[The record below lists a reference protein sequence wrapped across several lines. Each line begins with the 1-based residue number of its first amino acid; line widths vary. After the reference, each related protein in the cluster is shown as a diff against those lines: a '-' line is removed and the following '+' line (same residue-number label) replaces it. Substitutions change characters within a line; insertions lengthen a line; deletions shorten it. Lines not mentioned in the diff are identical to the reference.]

1 VISLLVM
8 TIDDYPVVGQQ
19 SARHSRGMRPTE
31 DAAVLAMHD
40 QLVRGGLLRPIA
52 LGAEE
57 QDWMDCELA
66 AFAEH
71 RLGDRTCPRELDP
84 TRRETWR
91 TRATD
96 EPLWAPSLR
105 IELERC
111 FWILEGGRRVGTVA
125 LATSRLGGKSA
136 RLSSLYVY
144 PVHRGR
150 GIGRRAVERIR
161 DQLHDHGTVLRLE
174 TDWTWQPALRLYLR
188 IGLTV
193 HGWKRAVEF
202 RSNPTGTPPEVV
214 FDGSRA
220 TVTTK
225 GPGDRPLVVEAER
238 DGDRLVLRGAVG
250 PSEPIAWAGLSTL
263 AVTLALQGWP
273 LIRSPEH
280 WERSR
285 GSDLGPPEALAYKI
299 TIWEAWA
306 RKHGWR
312 VDTRPVPGLEYPSWE
327 ALEARWQEAEQAY
340 HLASRRPPTS

>member
-1 VISLLVM
+1 
-8 TIDDYPVVGQQ
+8 
-19 SARHSRGMRPTE
+19 MRPIE
-31 DAAVLAMHD
+31 DAEVLAVHD
-40 QLVRGGLLRPIA
+40 ELRRAGLLEPIA
-52 LGAEE
+52 FGAEE

-91 TRATD
+91 KWATD
-96 EPLWAPSLR
+96 EPLWAPSR
-105 IELERC
+105 RVEFERC
-111 FWILEGGRRVGTVA
+111 FWILEGGRSVGTVA
-125 LATSRLGGKSA
+125 LATSRLGGVSV

-144 PVHRGR
+144 PAHRGR

-161 DQLHDHGTVLRLE
+161 DQLHDHRMVLRLG
-174 TDWTWQPALRLYLR
+174 TDWTWQPAVRLYLQM
-188 IGLTV
+188 GLTV

-202 RSNPTGTPPEVV
+202 RSDPTGASPEVV

-220 TVTTK
+220 TVTTR
-225 GPGDRPLVVEAER
+225 GPGDRPLVVEAEHK
-238 DGDRLVLRGAVG
+238 GDQLILHGAVG
-250 PSEPIAWAGLSTL
+250 PDGPIAWEGLSTL

-273 LIRSPEH
+273 LIRSQEH
-280 WERSR
+280 WEHSR

-312 VDTRPVPGLEYPSWE
+312 VDTRPITGLEYPNWE
-327 ALEARWQEAEQAY
+327 ALEARWQEEEVALR
-340 HLASRRPPTS
+340 LASPRPPRSG